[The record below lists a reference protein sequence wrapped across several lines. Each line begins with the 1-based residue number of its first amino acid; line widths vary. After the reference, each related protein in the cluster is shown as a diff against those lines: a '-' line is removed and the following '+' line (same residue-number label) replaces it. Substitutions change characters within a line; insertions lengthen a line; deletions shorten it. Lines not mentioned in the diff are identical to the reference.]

1 MYKEIVA
8 VCHTEEDY
16 VSRLADYINDH
27 ALLPCPVAAFSDKG
41 KLTRY
46 ANHNPVRHR
55 VIPAEWARNM
65 TKEELKSGV
74 SLFCDEEE
82 MEADMYVYRFRSAD
96 LTAERIC
103 RLADFQL
110 PVARVRGGRTKMIGI
125 YSPVGRC
132 LKTSFSLTLGQ
143 MLAQKHRVLYLNFE
157 NYSGFGRM
165 MGMNKSVDMSDL
177 LYYFL
182 NLRDEFHKRMDGM
195 AVSLNG
201 LDVIPPALSF
211 LDLESIGE
219 EEWDRFFDILTEKG
233 NYDYIVLD
241 LSDYIKGLYR
251 ILLRCTFVYT
261 FTQDDGMAM
270 AKVEQY
276 EKILNSLNYGE
287 ILSRTRKVKPPVF
300 RKLPIKPEEL
310 IHSELADY
318 TRKITEDDFH
328 WSR

>member
-8 VCHTEEDY
+8 ICHTEEEY
-16 VSRLADYINDH
+16 ARRLADYINDH
-27 ALLPCPVAAFSDKG
+27 GLLPCPAASFSDKG

-46 ANHNPVRHR
+46 EKQHPVRHK
-55 VIPAEWARNM
+55 VIPQDWAKHY

-82 MEADMYVYRFRSAD
+82 MEEGMYVYRFRSAD
-96 LTAERIC
+96 LVAEQIC
-103 RLADFQL
+103 RMADFAL
-110 PVARVRGGRTKMIGI
+110 PATKSRGKTKLIGV

-143 MLAQKHRVLYLNFE
+143 MLAQKYHVLYLNFE
-157 NYSGFGRM
+157 NYSGFGKM
-165 MGMNKSVDMSDL
+165 MGMNKAVDMSDL

-182 NLRDEFHKRMDGM
+182 NLREEFHQKMDGM
-195 AVSLNG
+195 AFSMNG
-201 LDVIPPALSF
+201 LEIIPPALSF
-211 LDLESIGE
+211 LDLESVGE
-219 EEWDRFFDILTEKG
+219 DEWERFFDTLSEKG

-251 ILLRCTFVYT
+251 ILLECTYVYT
-261 FTQDDGMAM
+261 FTQEDGVAM

-287 ILSRTRKVKPPVF
+287 ILNRTRKISPPIF
-300 RKLPIKPEEL
+300 RKLPIRPEEL

-318 TRKITEDDFH
+318 TRRITEDDFH
-328 WSR
+328 WNR